1 MDSTNELGS
10 NIWEAVKL
18 AVELVW
24 GIGRSI
30 TNMETD
36 PTIKGL
42 MVIFFI
48 MVAPFA
54 MLVAALIAI
63 IWFLIKKAFDALQ
76 G

>member
-1 MDSTNELGS
+1 MNSTNELGLS
-10 NIWEAVKL
+10 IWETVKL

-42 MVIFFI
+42 MYIFFI
-48 MVAPFA
+48 MVAPLA

-63 IWFLIKKAFDALQ
+63 IWFLLKKAYNALQ